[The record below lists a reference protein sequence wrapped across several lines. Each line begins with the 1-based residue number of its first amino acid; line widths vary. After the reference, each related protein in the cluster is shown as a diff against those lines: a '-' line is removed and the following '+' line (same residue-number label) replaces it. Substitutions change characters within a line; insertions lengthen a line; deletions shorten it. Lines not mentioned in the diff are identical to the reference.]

1 MSEEQLEAAESVE
14 AVATIGRNPGTVY
27 VLPHTSESI
36 PEFLNPALGRID
48 PESPAVQVLIL
59 TSDGE
64 NALAIA
70 EMAHSLNGATGIEVL
85 PATSASRSARQLKSR
100 PVRAVAGTPEELL
113 SLVSGTHLKLDDLK
127 TVVIAWAEDLL
138 EQGEKSVA
146 ALESILSEAGKT
158 AERVIVTRK
167 LDKRIEDFVERYA
180 RRARRAPMPMDDIG
194 SGEIPEIKYLT
205 TAGIAKPGALRKL
218 LDELDPPSAAIVVR
232 TEKGEKEAR
241 RVLRA
246 LGYQESDP
254 AFYLIRGA
262 PTAHVHTIILYDS
275 PVRRSEIHALGGA
288 EAVNLVVLVQP
299 SEMAPLREMMGAKL
313 GPLNLTL
320 GASKLRRRDD
330 AIRSE
335 LRSILSAGVPPRE
348 IAPLEPLLAE
358 YDAVEIAAAA
368 LQLLERERRI
378 AKAPASSGPTAP
390 AAAVPSATPGWTG
403 AMSKLFV
410 TLGERDGLKAGDLV
424 GTIAGEAGIP
434 GGQIGKVE
442 VYESHTIV
450 EVPAAESERIIGV
463 LNGKMIK
470 GRKVAVRADRP
481 KSERKSSE
489 GDSRGGDR
497 PPRRTFE
504 RDDRPRAP
512 PAGAGGDRPRSG
524 SDRPRSGSDR
534 PRPGSDRP
542 RPGSDRPRFGSDRSR
557 SGSDRPRPG
566 SDRPRSGPRSSAP
579 PRKGRPER

>member
-1 MSEEQLEAAESVE
+1 MSEEQLESTE
-14 AVATIGRNPGTVY
+14 AVATIGRSTGTVY

-64 NALAIA
+64 SALAIA
-70 EMAHSLNGATGIEVL
+70 EMAHSLNGATGLEVL
-85 PATSASRSARQLKSR
+85 PATSAPRSGRLLKAR
-100 PVRAVAGTPEELL
+100 PVRAIAGTPDELL
-113 SLVSGTHLKLDDLK
+113 ALVSGAQLKLDDLRV
-127 TVVIAWAEDLL
+127 VVIAWAEDIL
-138 EQGEKSVA
+138 EQGERTVA
-146 ALESILSEAGKT
+146 AMESLLSEAKT
-158 AERVIVTRK
+158 SERVIVTRK
-167 LDKRIEDFVERYA
+167 LDPRIEDFVERYA
-180 RRARRAPMPMDDIG
+180 RRSRRAVLPMDDIG
-194 SGEIPEIKYLT
+194 SGEIPDIKYLT
-205 TAGIAKPGALRKL
+205 SAGIAKPAALRKL

-232 TEKGEKEAR
+232 TERGEKEAR
-241 RVLRA
+241 RVLRT

-254 AFYLIRGA
+254 AFHLIRGA
-262 PTAHVHTIILYDS
+262 PKAAVHTVILYDA
-275 PVRRSEIHALGGA
+275 PVRRSEIHALGTAG
-288 EAVNLVVLVQP
+288 AVNLVALVQP
-299 SEMAPLREMMGAKL
+299 SEMPPLREMLGAKL
-313 GPLNLTL
+313 SPLNLAA
-320 GASKLRRRDD
+320 GANKLRRRDD
-330 AIRSE
+330 AMRSE
-335 LRSILSAGVPPRE
+335 LRSVLASGLPPRE

-368 LQLLERERRI
+368 LQLLERERRV
-378 AKAPASSGPTAP
+378 AK
-390 AAAVPSATPGWTG
+390 AAVPGLSATPPAAPAWTG

-450 EVPAAESERIIGV
+450 EVPAAESERIITV

-481 KSERKSSE
+481 KSERKGES
-489 GDSRGGDR
+489 DSRGERPRFDRPREDSRGSARSFDR
-497 PPRRTFE
+497 PPR
-504 RDDRPRAP
+504 
-512 PAGAGGDRPRSG
+512 GGGFDRPRSTG
-524 SDRPRSGSDR
+524 PRPPRAGGDR

-542 RPGSDRPRFGSDRSR
+542 RGGSDRPRFGGDKR
-557 SGSDRPRPG
+557 SGSRPG
-566 SDRPRSGPRSSAP
+566 GP

>member
-1 MSEEQLEAAESVE
+1 MSEEQAEAAE

-27 VLPHTSESI
+27 VLPHTTESI
-36 PEFLNPALGRID
+36 PEFLAPALGRID

-70 EMAHSLNGATGIEVL
+70 EMAHSLNGATGIDVL
-85 PATSASRSARQLKSR
+85 PATSASRSARLLKAR
-100 PVRAVAGTPEELL
+100 PIRAVAGTPEELL
-113 SLVSGTHLKLDDLK
+113 SLVSGSHLKLDDLRVM
-127 TVVIAWAEDLL
+127 VVAWAEDLL
-138 EQGEKSVA
+138 EQGERSVSA
-146 ALESILSEAGKT
+146 MESLIAEAGKG

-167 LDKRIEDFVERYA
+167 LEKSVEDFIERYA
-180 RRARRAPMPMDDIG
+180 RRSRRAPLPMDDIG

-205 TAGIAKPGALRKL
+205 SAGIAKPAALRKL
-218 LDELDPPSAAIVVR
+218 LDELDPPSAAVVVR
-232 TEKGEKEAR
+232 TDVGEKEAQ
-241 RVLRA
+241 RVLRT

-254 AFYLIRGA
+254 TFYLIRGA
-262 PTAHVHTIILYDS
+262 PSGAVHTVILYDA

-288 EAVNLVVLVQP
+288 GAVNLIALVQP
-299 SEMAPLREMMGAKL
+299 SQLMPLRELIGAKL
-313 GPLNLTL
+313 TPLNLTS
-320 GASKLRRRDD
+320 GPGKLRRRDD
-330 AIRSE
+330 SMRSE
-335 LRSILSAGVPPRE
+335 LRSILASGIAPRE

-368 LQLLERERRI
+368 LQLLERERRV
-378 AKAPASSGPTAP
+378 AKAPAPALTTTPTA
-390 AAAVPSATPGWTG
+390 APGWTG

-410 TLGERDGLKAGDLV
+410 TLGERDGIKPGDLV

-450 EVPAAESERIIGV
+450 EVPAAESERIITA

-481 KSERKSSE
+481 KSERKGEDSE
-489 GDSRGGDR
+489 RGERTLSGPPRFDRPRPDSRGER
-497 PPRRTFE
+497 PSFG
-504 RDDRPRAP
+504 RDRAP
-512 PAGAGGDRPRSG
+512 RGG
-524 SDRPRSGSDR
+524 SDRPRSSGPRPPRSSGDR

-542 RPGSDRPRFGSDRSR
+542 RSV
-557 SGSDRPRPG
+557 SDRPRPG
-566 SDRPRSGPRSSAP
+566 SDRPRSGPRSAAP

>member
-1 MSEEQLEAAESVE
+1 MSEEQSEAVESVE
-14 AVATIGRNPGTVY
+14 PVESVATIGRNPGTVY
-27 VLPHTSESI
+27 VLPHTSESV
-36 PEFLNPALGRID
+36 PEFLSPALGRID
-48 PESPAVQVLIL
+48 PESPSVQVIIL

-64 NALAIA
+64 NALSIA
-70 EMAHSLNGATGIEVL
+70 EIAHSLNGATGIEVL
-85 PATSASRSARQLKSR
+85 PATSASRSARLLKSR

-113 SLVSGTHLKLDDLK
+113 ALVSGTHLKLDGLK
-127 TVVIAWAEDLL
+127 AVVIAWAEDLL
-138 EQGEKSVA
+138 DQGDKAVA

-158 AERVIVTRK
+158 AERIIVTRK

-180 RRARRAPMPMDDIG
+180 RRSRRAPMPMDDIG

-205 TAGIAKPGALRKL
+205 SAGIAKPGALRKL

-232 TEKGEKEAR
+232 TDNGEKEAR
-241 RVLRA
+241 RVLRT

-254 AFYLIRGA
+254 SFYLIRGA
-262 PTAHVHTIILYDS
+262 PTAHVHTIVLYDS

-288 EAVNLVVLVQP
+288 GAVNLVVLVQP
-299 SEMAPLREMMGAKL
+299 AEMTPLREMMGSKL
-313 GPLNLTL
+313 GPLNLGV

-335 LRSILSAGVPPRE
+335 LRSILSSGVPPRE

-378 AKAPASSGPTAP
+378 AKAPAATASTAS
-390 AAAVPSATPGWTG
+390 AAAPSAAPGWTG

-497 PPRRTFE
+497 PPRRTFD
-504 RDDRPRAP
+504 RDDRPRSSGP
-512 PAGAGGDRPRSG
+512 RSPRAGG
-524 SDRPRSGSDR
+524 DR

-542 RPGSDRPRFGSDRSR
+542 RSDRPRFGSDRPR
-557 SGSDRPRPG
+557 PGSDRPRPG